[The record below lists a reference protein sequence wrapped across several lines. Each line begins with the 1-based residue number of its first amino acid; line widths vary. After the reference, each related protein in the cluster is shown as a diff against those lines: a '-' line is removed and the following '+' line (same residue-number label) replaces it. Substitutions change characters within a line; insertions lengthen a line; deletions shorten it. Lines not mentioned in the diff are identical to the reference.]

1 MAPYGGD
8 FTGDKAMRRQQ
19 ALFQRRGL
27 WLLLLLGI
35 GVSLGLGL
43 FWLRSHERVPA
54 QIPVGNQPLP
64 HAPTSTS
71 VAITSPTIRFTDV
84 TALAGIA
91 FTHTAGATG
100 DKWYPETIG
109 AGVGFLDYD
118 GDGWPDILLING
130 TYWPP
135 QRDTA
140 SGQAEP
146 TMRLYRNRGDGTFE
160 DVTQRAGL
168 AIPLYGMGMAAADYD
183 NDGDTDLS
191 VTGYQRNLFFIN
203 NGDGTFTEAS
213 RRVGLRQ
220 GQWGS
225 GAAFFDYDRDSLLD
239 LVVSNYVEW
248 TPELERGLDC
258 TYGTPARDYCPV
270 RSFKGQG
277 LTLYHNRGDGTFEDV
292 TLRAGVA
299 SEGARA
305 FAPAILDFNED
316 GWPDVLVASDGT
328 PSLLWRN
335 RGDGTFE
342 EVGMQTGLVL
352 DAGGA
357 AYAGMGIDVAYPKN
371 DGQFC
376 IAIGNFVGEPTTL
389 HCRVRQGD
397 SYHPELYAEV
407 SAWAGIGRPTLR
419 YVTFGLFFFDVDLDG
434 FEDLFMVNGHVVDE
448 TRLRHVPRA
457 QPPQLFRNLGTG
469 RFAEIVPP
477 AGSGLDQVLVGRGAA
492 YADYDGDGD
501 LDILVSQ
508 NQGPVLL
515 LRNDTPRQAHYLR
528 VHLQGTQS
536 NRDGIDAEV
545 RVYAGDQV
553 LRQRV
558 RTGRSYYSQNE
569 LLLTFGLGKATHVAR
584 IEIVWPSGT
593 VDSYQDVPANT
604 TLHAVEGKGA
614 HEAGRPL
621 PTQWQGTRPVKLGR
635 SADTVAGGLPAQGF
649 GAAPPLA
656 SMSVPAVA
664 LVPAALPEAT
674 TSKTYLAHTQAGIA
688 AYHAERY
695 AEAELAFEAARS
707 LQPSEPLP
715 YRYLADLYW
724 RQEKPD
730 QTAHVVQALAEVM
743 PDAYFLDRLGSG
755 YEESGL
761 LGLAMLFYREAARV
775 DPAFPS
781 ARYNLGRLLLKR
793 GHGEQGMAQVQE
805 ALRLYPEFAE
815 AHEVLG
821 LAYTEQGRLD
831 KAVSHLQQALVL
843 HPELV
848 TAQNHLGRLYRA
860 QGRLDEA
867 IQTFHDL
874 VARHPDMAEARHNL
888 AVAYA
893 YRGLQEL
900 AIVQFTEALRLR
912 SDLHAARLDL
922 AALLL
927 DMQRPHAAIDA
938 LQPLLAAVS
947 QDAQDSSRIAPA
959 EVHYRLSI
967 AYLQTRQFAQAW
979 QHARQAEAMGAPVAE
994 LITVLRR
1001 VAVEPQ

>member
-1 MAPYGGD
+1 
-8 FTGDKAMRRQQ
+8 
-19 ALFQRRGL
+19 
-27 WLLLLLGI
+27 
-35 GVSLGLGL
+35 
-43 FWLRSHERVPA
+43 
-54 QIPVGNQPLP
+54 
-64 HAPTSTS
+64 
-71 VAITSPTIRFTDV
+71 V
-84 TALAGIA
+84 TALAGLA
-91 FTHTAGATG
+91 FTHTAGAAG
-100 DKWYPETIG
+100 EKWYPETIG
-109 AGVGFLDYD
+109 AGAGFLDYD

-135 QRDTA
+135 QQETA

-168 AIPLYGMGMAAADYD
+168 AIPLYGMGLAAADYD

-203 NGDGTFTEAS
+203 NGNGTFTEAS
-213 RRVGLRQ
+213 HRVGLRQ

-225 GAAFFDYDRDSLLD
+225 GAAFFDYDRDGLLD
-239 LVVSNYVEW
+239 LVISNYVEW
-248 TPELERGLDC
+248 TPALEQGLDC
-258 TYGTPARDYCPV
+258 TYGTPVKDYCPV
-270 RSFKGQG
+270 RYFRGQG
-277 LTLYHNRGDGTFEDV
+277 LTLYHNRGDGTFADV
-292 TLRAGVA
+292 TQGAGVA
-299 SEGARA
+299 SQGARA
-305 FAPAILDFNED
+305 FAPAIVDFNED
-316 GWPDVLVASDGT
+316 GWPDILVASDGT

-335 RGDGTFE
+335 GGDGTFT
-342 EVGMQTGLVL
+342 EVGLQTGLVL

-357 AYAGMGIDVAYPKN
+357 AYAGMGLDVAYPTN
-371 DGQFC
+371 DGQLC

-477 AGSGLDQVLVGRGAA
+477 AGSGLEQLLVGRGAA

-508 NQGPVLL
+508 NQGPALL

-528 VHLQGTQS
+528 VRLQGTQS
-536 NRDGIDAEV
+536 NRDGIGAEV
-545 RVYAGDQV
+545 RLYAGDQIR
-553 LRQRV
+553 RQTV

-569 LLLTFGLGKATHVAR
+569 LLLTFGLGQATHVAR
-584 IEIVWPSGT
+584 MEIVWPSGT
-593 VDSYQDVPANT
+593 VESYQDVPANT
-604 TLHAVEGKGA
+604 TLHAVEGQGA

-621 PTQWQGTRPVKLGR
+621 PTQWQGKRPVQLGR
-635 SADTVAGGLPAQGF
+635 SADAVAERLPAQGL

-656 SMSVPAVA
+656 SAPVPAVA
-664 LVPAALPEAT
+664 PIPDALPEAS
-674 TSKTYLAHTQAGIA
+674 TSQTYLAHTQAGIA
-688 AYHAERY
+688 AYQAERY
-695 AEAELAFEAARS
+695 AEAARAFEAARS

-724 RQEKPD
+724 RQSKLD
-730 QTAHVVQALAEVM
+730 QTADVVRALAEVM
-743 PDAYFLDRLGSG
+743 PDAYFLERLGSG

-761 LGLAMLFYREAARV
+761 LGLATLLYREAARV

-781 ARYNLGRLLLKR
+781 ARYNLGRLLLKQ
-793 GHGEQGMAQVQE
+793 GHGEQGMAEVQE

-821 LAYTEQGRLD
+821 LAYTEQGRLEQ
-831 KAVSHLQQALVL
+831 AVAHLRQALSL

-848 TAQNHLGRLYRA
+848 TAQSHLGRLYRA

-874 VARHPDMAEARHNL
+874 VARHPELAEARHNL

-893 YRGLQEL
+893 YKGLRDL
-900 AIVQFTEALRLR
+900 AIVQFSEALRLR

-927 DMQRPHAAIDA
+927 EMQRPQAAIAA
-938 LQPLLAAVS
+938 LQPLLATVAK
-947 QDAQDSSRIAPA
+947 DTAASSRIALA
-959 EVHYRLSI
+959 EVHYRLSL

-979 QHARQAEAMGAPVAE
+979 RHARQAEALGAPVTE
-994 LITVLRR
+994 LITALRR
-1001 VAVEPQ
+1001 VALEP